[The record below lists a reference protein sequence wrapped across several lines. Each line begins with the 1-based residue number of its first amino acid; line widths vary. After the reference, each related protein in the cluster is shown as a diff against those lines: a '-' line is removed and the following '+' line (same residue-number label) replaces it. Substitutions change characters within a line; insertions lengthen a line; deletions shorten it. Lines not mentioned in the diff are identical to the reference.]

1 MTVSEAP
8 DSERAI
14 RHTRLEPSSSL
25 PHPKLPPRSQHAD
38 NRTQCEVYR
47 ERDPETDSGY
57 EFELG
62 SRRLLINAQKWA
74 ISGHFAKMLRVPFLI
89 WYCDANIGVMEPS
102 NAPNLPFA
110 SFRSA
115 GFI

>member
-57 EFELG
+57 GFENG
-62 SRRLLINAQKWA
+62 SRRLLINQLDRDAGIYRGTK
-74 ISGHFAKMLRVPFLI
+74 FT
-89 WYCDANIGVMEPS
+89 YCTS
-102 NAPNLPFA
+102 
-110 SFRSA
+110 
-115 GFI
+115 

>member
-47 ERDPETDSGY
+47 ERDPETDSDDYG
-57 EFELG
+57 FELG
-62 SRRLLINAQKWA
+62 SRRLLISTVLRNTCTVCSLEQ
-74 ISGHFAKMLRVPFLI
+74 ITVSPYRNFANLLI
-89 WYCDANIGVMEPS
+89 TS
-102 NAPNLPFA
+102 RLPHLLY
-110 SFRSA
+110 
-115 GFI
+115 

>member
-57 EFELG
+57 GFELG
-62 SRRLLINAQKWA
+62 SRRLLIRVE
-74 ISGHFAKMLRVPFLI
+74 IFFARTGGLQLPLAAGVLFL
-89 WYCDANIGVMEPS
+89 YLGTEFCTAGTDA
-102 NAPNLPFA
+102 
-110 SFRSA
+110 
-115 GFI
+115 

>member
-57 EFELG
+57 GFESG
-62 SRRLLINAQKWA
+62 SRRLLIIGQHIFILARGSDRRK
-74 ISGHFAKMLRVPFLI
+74 STRVS
-89 WYCDANIGVMEPS
+89 YS
-102 NAPNLPFA
+102 
-110 SFRSA
+110 
-115 GFI
+115 

>member
-57 EFELG
+57 GFENG
-62 SRRLLINAQKWA
+62 SRRLLIILWK
-74 ISGHFAKMLRVPFLI
+74 KPDLKELVMDRVL
-89 WYCDANIGVMEPS
+89 
-102 NAPNLPFA
+102 NLVPVLF
-110 SFRSA
+110 
-115 GFI
+115 

>member
-38 NRTQCEVYR
+38 NRTQCEVHR
-47 ERDPETDSGY
+47 ERDPETDSDYG
-57 EFELG
+57 FELG
-62 SRRLLINAQKWA
+62 SRRLLIICLKE
-74 ISGHFAKMLRVPFLI
+74 LI
-89 WYCDANIGVMEPS
+89 IWKEAR
-102 NAPNLPFA
+102 A
-110 SFRSA
+110 
-115 GFI
+115 

>member
-1 MTVSEAP
+1 MTVSEAS

-47 ERDPETDSGY
+47 ERDPETDSDYG
-57 EFELG
+57 FELG
-62 SRRLLINAQKWA
+62 SGRLLIKQKNF
-74 ISGHFAKMLRVPFLI
+74 GRGNFFQVPT
-89 WYCDANIGVMEPS
+89 V
-102 NAPNLPFA
+102 
-110 SFRSA
+110 
-115 GFI
+115 GFTTSK

>member
-57 EFELG
+57 GFEIG
-62 SRRLLINAQKWA
+62 SRRLLINRLKNRWFLAFQ
-74 ISGHFAKMLRVPFLI
+74 VPYVGAAHDFFL
-89 WYCDANIGVMEPS
+89 AR
-102 NAPNLPFA
+102 ARA
-110 SFRSA
+110 
-115 GFI
+115 